1 MRMKKVR
8 AAAAALLCAACLA
21 QTAVP
26 ALAAEAYTAPDVTGK
41 TLEQLMDDF
50 RAEHALTGDNFEI
63 SFYVPETGEQ
73 YDFNET
79 KMLYGASTYKLPL
92 NLYYYDM
99 QLAGEITGD
108 TMITQGASLDEAHYQ
123 SLVYSNNELSY
134 SLWRRIGDW
143 PEYKMAMR
151 KYFTMTDDEIPQNY
165 YYDHLFC
172 TRMMLD
178 TLKVVWDGQEQYPE
192 LIDYLKIACPDA
204 YFKTY
209 LDVDETPI
217 AHKYGSYEGAEND
230 VGIIWAE
237 RPFLLAVY
245 TSGLSYGPGG
255 NVDAAYADGQSAGSV
270 ICGQLAVLL
279 KTYLDEQVRLERE
292 QAEKEAEEARL
303 AKEQAKAEQAE
314 KERLAAEAK
323 AAEEKKAEEERQAE
337 LQRQAEEQAAQ
348 EAAQK
353 AAEEAAREAARQ
365 AAHRRLVIRL
375 TCVGAFSALVIA
387 LAVVLIRK
395 LHKAGR
401 CGFASRDDP
410 AGLLIALLL
419 GEDAAAVFLH
429 IKAQLPRTGLAVA
442 EHGAEIL
449 IIKFHAVF
457 LRRAVGHV
465 AHQLVLLIG
474 ADEQRRRKRVEPA
487 LLRGPCRLKKAHFV
501 AFDAPARD
509 IAGYLAHKWPQAVIV
524 AHEKGQLDG
533 LRVFLQAVPPG
544 AVFGKGMNVG
554 VIPVSGQIDPIRA
567 QRVDRH
573 IRAGRAADVHQQF
586 HDVRLLF
593 VH

>member
-1 MRMKKVR
+1 MRMKKAR

-50 RAEHALTGDNFEI
+50 RAEHALTEDNFEI

-73 YDFNET
+73 YVFNET

-99 QLAGEITGD
+99 QLAGEITGA

-245 TSGLSYGPGG
+245 TNGLSYGPGG

-303 AKEQAKAEQAE
+303 AEEQAKAEQAE

-401 CGFASRDDP
+401 C
-410 AGLLIALLL
+410 
-419 GEDAAAVFLH
+419 
-429 IKAQLPRTGLAVA
+429 
-442 EHGAEIL
+442 
-449 IIKFHAVF
+449 
-457 LRRAVGHV
+457 
-465 AHQLVLLIG
+465 
-474 ADEQRRRKRVEPA
+474 
-487 LLRGPCRLKKAHFV
+487 
-501 AFDAPARD
+501 
-509 IAGYLAHKWPQAVIV
+509 
-524 AHEKGQLDG
+524 
-533 LRVFLQAVPPG
+533 
-544 AVFGKGMNVG
+544 
-554 VIPVSGQIDPIRA
+554 
-567 QRVDRH
+567 
-573 IRAGRAADVHQQF
+573 
-586 HDVRLLF
+586 
-593 VH
+593 

>member
-217 AHKYGSYEGAEND
+217 AHKYGSYEGAENA

-255 NVDAAYADGQSAGSV
+255 NVDMAYADGQSAGSV

-279 KTYLDEQVRLERE
+279 KAYLDEQVQAERE

-303 AKEQAKAEQAE
+303 AEEQAKAEQAE

-348 EAAQK
+348 EAAQT

-401 CGFASRDDP
+401 C
-410 AGLLIALLL
+410 
-419 GEDAAAVFLH
+419 
-429 IKAQLPRTGLAVA
+429 
-442 EHGAEIL
+442 
-449 IIKFHAVF
+449 
-457 LRRAVGHV
+457 
-465 AHQLVLLIG
+465 
-474 ADEQRRRKRVEPA
+474 
-487 LLRGPCRLKKAHFV
+487 
-501 AFDAPARD
+501 
-509 IAGYLAHKWPQAVIV
+509 
-524 AHEKGQLDG
+524 
-533 LRVFLQAVPPG
+533 
-544 AVFGKGMNVG
+544 
-554 VIPVSGQIDPIRA
+554 
-567 QRVDRH
+567 
-573 IRAGRAADVHQQF
+573 
-586 HDVRLLF
+586 
-593 VH
+593 

>member
-1 MRMKKVR
+1 MRMKKAR

-50 RAEHALTGDNFEI
+50 RAEHALTEDNFEI

-99 QLAGEITGD
+99 QLAGEITGA

-245 TSGLSYGPGG
+245 TNGLSYGPGG

-303 AKEQAKAEQAE
+303 A
-314 KERLAAEAK
+314 
-323 AAEEKKAEEERQAE
+323 
-337 LQRQAEEQAAQ
+337 EEQAPRLLAVGMDVAPFDVAVGTCKVDILHRAHLATLILR
-348 EAAQK
+348 EIAAPD
-353 AAEEAAREAARQ
+353 
-365 AAHRRLVIRL
+365 
-375 TCVGAFSALVIA
+375 A
-387 LAVVLIRK
+387 LAVDRDDLARLDVADELRTQ
-395 LHKAGR
+395 HVEGT
-401 CGFASRDDP
+401 GFARHD
-410 AGLLIALLL
+410 I
-419 GEDAAAVFLH
+419 
-429 IKAQLPRTGLAVA
+429 TVA
-442 EHGAEIL
+442 
-449 IIKFHAVF
+449 
-457 LRRAVGHV
+457 
-465 AHQLVLLIG
+465 
-474 ADEQRRRKRVEPA
+474 
-487 LLRGPCRLKKAHFV
+487 
-501 AFDAPARD
+501 
-509 IAGYLAHKWPQAVIV
+509 
-524 AHEKGQLDG
+524 
-533 LRVFLQAVPPG
+533 
-544 AVFGKGMNVG
+544 
-554 VIPVSGQIDPIRA
+554 
-567 QRVDRH
+567 
-573 IRAGRAADVHQQF
+573 
-586 HDVRLLF
+586 
-593 VH
+593 